1 MANKPIKLNQ
11 IIAIEKLTKN
21 QVARDLTDAHQLLQK
36 SAMLSGIARTYQPVD
51 DDGDQLPPESTLVQV
66 KTEDVINQTE
76 QVLTELFD
84 VTAIKDW
91 ANGEAQADIVVDGET
106 LVSGVPVT
114 YLLFLEKQ
122 LVNLH
127 TFIQKL
133 PVLDAAELWHYDES
147 QDVWATVPVQT
158 TRTIK
163 TLRNHV
169 LAEATEF
176 HPAQV
181 TTYDDTIVVGY
192 WRTVKY
198 SGALPA
204 ARVTVMLERVRKLQE
219 AVKFAREDANGIE
232 VEPKQIGAAIL
243 GYLFAE

>member
-1 MANKPIKLNQ
+1 MTKLNQ
-11 IIAIEKLTKN
+11 TIAVEKGIKN

-36 SAMLSGIARTYQPVD
+36 SAMLSGIARTYQPID

-66 KTEDVINQTE
+66 KTEDVINQTG

-84 VTAIKDW
+84 VTATKDW
-91 ANGEAQADIVVDGET
+91 ANGEAQADIVVDGKP

-133 PVLDAAELWHYDES
+133 PILDASELWRYDES
-147 QDVWATVPVQT
+147 QGVWATEPVQT
-158 TRTIK
+158 TRTKKIP
-163 TLRNHV
+163 RNHE
-169 LAEATEF
+169 LAAATEH

-181 TTYDDTIVVGY
+181 QVYHEDIVVGY

-198 SGALPA
+198 SGALSA
-204 ARVTVMLERVRKLQE
+204 TRVIAMLERVRKLQE

-232 VEPKQIGAAIL
+232 VKPKQIGASIL
-243 GYLFAE
+243 GYLFGE